1 MCFLHS
7 KNNETA
13 TDECPPANMSGLSIV
28 PSTMAEPNA
37 EAFNPDEHAYPIGPL
52 LTEAD
57 AKTAVPLFATHSM
70 APDHELR

>member
-13 TDECPPANMSGLSIV
+13 TDECPPANMGALDIV
-28 PSTMAEPNA
+28 LPAMAEPNA
-37 EAFNPDEHAYPIGPL
+37 EAFNLDELAYPIGPL
-52 LTEAD
+52 LTEAE
-57 AKTAVPLFATHSM
+57 AKTAVPVCNHSM